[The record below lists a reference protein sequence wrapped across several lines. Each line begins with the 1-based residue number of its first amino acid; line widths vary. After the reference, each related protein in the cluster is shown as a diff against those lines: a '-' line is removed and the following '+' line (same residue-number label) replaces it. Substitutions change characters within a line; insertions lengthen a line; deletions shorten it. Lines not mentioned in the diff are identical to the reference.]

1 MKVYVSKKELDKMM
15 EIAFTL
21 TDEKVVLE
29 KVNNL
34 TKIGEDEYVFEFGNF
49 DDVLDLYGDLISVIK
64 GQVFSFMASLT
75 LIKKR
80 AEDVFNK
87 KEEEYKK
94 MMAEKEAAENKESK
108 QEVEE
113 ESK

>member
-1 MKVYVSKKELDKMM
+1 MKVYVNQKELDKMM

-34 TKIGEDEYVFEFGNF
+34 TKIDEDEYVFEFGNF
-49 DDVLDLYGDLISVIK
+49 ADVLDLYGDLISVIK